1 MIIYV
6 YSYTDKFD
14 IRHYQKFEIS
24 DEEANDWINVDYER
38 RLAEALPGQ
47 VVERRTIQQ
56 IQDEIDREF
65 VNSDRRNMYH
75 KSEYQ
80 TFEDEDGEEL
90 NIAVQSKDEEG
101 LTPMEQYEEDLRKKE
116 LKEKVDRA
124 LSILTETQKR
134 RVIMRFVNEMTFEE
148 IAKVEHCDVSTVF
161 ESIEG
166 AIKKIR
172 KNLNKTPKNDTPFR
186 KNIVR
191 PLQKLWKEKMKWKI
205 IIL

>member
-6 YSYTDKFD
+6 YSYTDEFD
-14 IRHYQKFEIS
+14 IIHYQKFEIS

-56 IQDEIDREF
+56 IQDEIDREL

-80 TFEDEDGEEL
+80 TFKDEDGEEL
-90 NIAVQSKDEEG
+90 NIAEQSKDEEG
-101 LTPMEQYEEDLRKKE
+101 LTPMEQYEEDLRKQE

-134 RVIMRFVNEMTFEE
+134 RVIMRFVKEMTFEE

-172 KNLNKTPKNDTPFR
+172 
-186 KNIVR
+186 
-191 PLQKLWKEKMKWKI
+191 EKFK
-205 IIL
+205 